1 MSIQQ
6 SVNQA
11 ISGSLFLLN
20 QTDTFQR
27 LKAIRDAKREVR
39 TRREIRE
46 KVDNAIVAGNDDAG
60 SNAQKEIGEQ
70 DTTPQTGEADAN
82 AYIKLLRELNG
93 EDSRKEANMLTD
105 MYSKLHASIAES
117 EQAKKSEEFRK
128 MILQGVY
135 VKGDRWDGK

>member
-11 ISGSLFLLN
+11 ISGSMFLLN
-20 QTDTFQR
+20 QSAAFQR

-46 KVDNAIVAGNDDAG
+46 KVDNDIAANDAVG
-60 SNAQKEIGEQ
+60 NAQKEIGEQ
-70 DTTPQTGEADAN
+70 DTTAQADKVDPN
-82 AYIKLLRELNG
+82 AYVKLFRELND
-93 EDSRKEANMLTD
+93 EDSRKEVNMLMD
-105 MYSKLHASIAES
+105 MQSKLHASIAEA

-135 VKGDRWDGK
+135 VKGDKWDGK

>member
-20 QTDTFQR
+20 QSDAFQR

-46 KVDNAIVAGNDDAG
+46 KVDNDIAEKDDAG

-70 DTTPQTGEADAN
+70 DTTAQADKVDPN
-82 AYIKLLRELNG
+82 AYIKLFRDLND
-93 EDSRKEANMLTD
+93 EYSRKEVNMVMD
-105 MYSKLHASIAES
+105 MQSKLHASIAES

>member
-27 LKAIRDAKREVR
+27 LKAIRDAKREVK
-39 TRREIRE
+39 TRREIKE
-46 KVDNAIVAGNDDAG
+46 KVDNAIVAENGNSD
-60 SNAQKEIGEQ
+60 SNPQKEIGEQ
-70 DTTPQTGEADAN
+70 DTAAQADEVNANDSIKLSRDLNAGASAKEADMLMDMYN
-82 AYIKLLRELNG
+82 KLRE
-93 EDSRKEANMLTD
+93 
-105 MYSKLHASIAES
+105 SIAES

-128 MILQGVY
+128 RILQGVY
-135 VKGDRWDGK
+135 IRGDRWDGK